1 HENPF
6 AHDVDSFGLE
16 FAVDLLVV
24 VNNLRQHDIAGY
36 LNRRKFFLAASY
48 HPRNPSRL
56 LTPPYQMLLV
66 LFPNE
71 NRLGYDLRPF
81 FQQVTME
88 IYLPA
93 IVSYHQVGQNPT
105 IHDNHL
111 TLFERITPTLD
122 NPLVQLLH
130 INLVWHAL
138 RLSLAVCLLLF
149 VLTFEFLVVV

>member
-1 HENPF
+1 
-6 AHDVDSFGLE
+6 
-16 FAVDLLVV
+16 
-24 VNNLRQHDIAGY
+24 
-36 LNRRKFFLAASY
+36 
-48 HPRNPSRL
+48 
-56 LTPPYQMLLV
+56 MLLV

-105 IHDNHL
+105 LHDNHL

-130 INLVWHAL
+130 INLVSHAL
-138 RLSLAVCLLLF
+138 RFSLGSSKLLS
-149 VLTFEFLVVV
+149 VLNFAFIALVRSAI